1 MAKKPKETV
10 FILTKADQDR
20 IEAAIGLMRLIIREL
35 MAARRTRVNCDLHNP
50 SALYELS
57 EDLEKLRQ
65 EQLHFP
71 EI

>member
-1 MAKKPKETV
+1 MPKKSKETV

-35 MAARRTRVNCDLHNP
+35 MATRRTHVNCERHNP

-57 EDLEKLRQ
+57 ENLEKLRE
-65 EQLHFP
+65 EQLRFTG
-71 EI
+71 I